1 MAYNNGDAQ
10 ITDFPACS
18 ARRLAPLV
26 QSCDDLLAHPDG
38 YLLPEDSVVAPD
50 LGRQTV
56 SSGRSLSQSRAA
68 PTDLTITRVDLRP
81 TNAELVRHV
90 RLDVCGL
97 ARYVRGHPATG

>member
-1 MAYNNGDAQ
+1 MNGNAQ

-18 ARRLAPLV
+18 AR
-26 QSCDDLLAHPDG
+26 PDG

-50 LGRQTV
+50 VGRQTV

-81 TNAELVRHV
+81 TNAEPVPHV

-97 ARYVRGHPATG
+97 ARYVRKIRPRGRALFDTTSTGGTRCH